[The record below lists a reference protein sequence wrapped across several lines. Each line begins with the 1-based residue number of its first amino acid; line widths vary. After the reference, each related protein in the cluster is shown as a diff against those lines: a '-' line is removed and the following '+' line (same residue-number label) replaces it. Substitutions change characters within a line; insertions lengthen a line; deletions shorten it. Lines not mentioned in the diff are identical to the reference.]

1 MNPLYEQTNK
11 VNLDRLANSL
21 NAFQRNF
28 RGDPKAEVERMLQ
41 TGQMSQEQFNR
52 LAQQANQIMQ
62 MLSGGHR

>member
-11 VNLDRLANSL
+11 INLDRLANSI
-21 NAFQRNF
+21 NVFQRNF
-28 RGDPKAEVERMLQ
+28 HGDPKAEVERMLQ

-62 MLSGGHR
+62 MLNGGHR

>member
-11 VNLDRLANSL
+11 VNMDRLANSI

-28 RGDPKAEVERMLQ
+28 LGDPKAEVERMLQ
-41 TGQMSQEQFNR
+41 TGQMTQDQFNR

-62 MLSGGHR
+62 MLNGGHR

>member
-11 VNLDRLANSL
+11 VNLDRLANSI

-28 RGDPKAEVERMLQ
+28 HGDPKAEVERMLQ

-62 MLSGGHR
+62 MLNGGHR

>member
-11 VNLDRLANSL
+11 VNMDRLVNSI
-21 NAFQRNF
+21 NTFQRNF
-28 RGDPKAEVERMLQ
+28 HGDPKAEVERMLQ
-41 TGQMSQEQFNR
+41 TGQMTQEQFNR

>member
-1 MNPLYEQTNK
+1 MNPLYEQTNQI
-11 VNLDRLANSL
+11 NMDRLTKSIEN
-21 NAFQRNF
+21 FKRNF
-28 RGDPKAEVERMLQ
+28 HGDPKAEVERMLQ